1 MSLIERLQNST
12 LYEHQIDKFEV
23 IETHISWV
31 LLTGEY
37 VYKIKKPLNFG
48 FLDFSTLEKRHFYC
62 EEELRLNRRLAPQ
75 LYLDVVTIYGS
86 EAHPRLKG
94 ASENSDVFDNGD
106 VIEYAVKMRQFPQ
119 SVQLDR
125 LLDKGKLDNSV
136 MDNLAKKVAQ
146 FHLSI
151 SPNKTKSN
159 YGDLEHI
166 QQPVLE
172 NFTQIRGCIDDE
184 TITSLLDRLENWTQQ
199 QLQKHTATIK
209 LRKSHGYVRECHGD
223 MHLRN
228 IALWHDEI
236 VIFDCIEFN
245 KNFYWIDVMS
255 EIAFLVMDLEQRQQD
270 SLAQRFLN
278 SYLEITGDY
287 EGLSLFLFYK
297 VYRAM
302 VRAKVAA
309 LRLTQEQAGSN
320 ESKQTLKEFQQYLN
334 LAERY
339 TKLST
344 PVLLIN
350 FGLSGS
356 GKSVGARLLAEQ
368 LPAIRIRSDVERKR
382 LFQVT
387 ESDKLEILYTP
398 EATQQTYSR
407 LLEIARCLLSAG
419 YSVIIDAAN
428 LKLQQRKLFID
439 LAHSMDIRY
448 FVLAY
453 QAENEILKQRVAE
466 RAQRGDDVSDATV
479 EILEYQLKNHDP
491 LSKEEQSFTIE
502 IDTSK
507 TVDIDTIIQQIHFG
521 DKAAN

>member
-1 MSLIERLQNST
+1 MSLIKGLQNPA
-12 LYEHQIDKFEV
+12 LYDHPVDKFEV

-31 LLTGEY
+31 LLTGDY
-37 VYKIKKPLNFG
+37 VYKIKKPVNFG

-86 EAHPRLKG
+86 EAHPRLN
-94 ASENSDVFDNGD
+94 SVIENND

-125 LLDKGKLDNSV
+125 LLEKGELDNSV
-136 MDNLAKKVAQ
+136 MDKLANKVAQ

-151 SPNKTKSN
+151 PPADKTSN
-159 YGDLEHI
+159 YGDVEHI

-172 NFTQIRGCIDDE
+172 NFTQIRRCIDDQMM
-184 TITSLLDRLENWTQQ
+184 TSLLDKLEHWTQQ
-199 QLQKHTATIK
+199 QLQKHSVTIK
-209 LRKSHGYVRECHGD
+209 LRKTHGYVRECHGD

-245 KNFYWIDVMS
+245 ENFYRIDVMS
-255 EIAFLVMDLEQRQQD
+255 EIAFLVMDLEARQQD
-270 SLAQRFLN
+270 LLAQRFLN

-287 EGLSLFLFYK
+287 EGLPLFLFYK

-309 LRLTQEQAGSN
+309 LRLGQEQAGGVESGQTFN
-320 ESKQTLKEFQQYLN
+320 ELQQYIK
-334 LAERY
+334 LASRY
-339 TKLST
+339 TKT
-344 PVLLIN
+344 TAPVLLIN

-382 LFQVT
+382 LFQFT
-387 ESDKLEILYTP
+387 ETNKQENRYTP
-398 EATQQTYSR
+398 EATQKTYSR
-407 LLEIARCLLSAG
+407 LLEIAQCLLSSG

-439 LAHSMDIRY
+439 LARSMDIRY
-448 FVLAY
+448 FILAY
-453 QAENEILKQRVAE
+453 QAEKTLLKQRVEA

-479 EILEYQLKNHDP
+479 EILEYQLKNHEP

-502 IDTSK
+502 IDSGK
-507 TVDIDTIIQQIHFG
+507 AVDIDAIIQQIHFS
-521 DKAAN
+521 DKLAN